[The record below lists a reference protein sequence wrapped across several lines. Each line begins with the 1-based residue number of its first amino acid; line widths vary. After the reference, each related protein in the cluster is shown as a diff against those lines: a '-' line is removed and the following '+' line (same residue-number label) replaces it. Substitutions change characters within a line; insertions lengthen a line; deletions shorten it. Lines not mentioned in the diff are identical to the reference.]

1 MFYRSGYFE
10 LKKRILDDNSL
21 IQVVIGPRQ
30 VGKTTIVQQL
40 FQNEN
45 INGKYFVA
53 DAVNNAD
60 VNWIES
66 IWNAARL
73 ESLTSEKNTVLA
85 IDEIQK
91 VHQWSEVVKRL
102 YDEDKYKSLT
112 RKFKVILLGSSKL
125 LLQQGLTESLAGRF
139 ENIHVNHWS
148 YSELKEAFGILPEQ
162 YAWFGAYPG
171 SMGLIHDELRW
182 RNYIKDSLIETAI
195 TKDILMLTRIDKP
208 ALLRRLFELGSNYSG
223 QILSFNK
230 ILGQLQDAGN
240 TTTLAHYLE
249 LMNSTGL
256 LVGLNK
262 FSIDSARK
270 RGSSPKFQVYNQAL
284 MTSGLPSD
292 FITTFNNK
300 KLWGRVVESAVGAHL
315 LAYTSNELQVYYWNE
330 SQSEVDFIIQYKGDY
345 IAIEVKSNQDKITGL
360 NEFRKKFKPTKVYQL
375 DSEGLSWQKFI
386 TIDPKDLF

>member
-10 LKKRILDDNSL
+10 LKKRMLDNSSL

-40 FQNEN
+40 FQNEE

-66 IWNAARL
+66 IWNAARI
-73 ESLTSEKNTVLA
+73 ESLTSEKITVLA

-91 VHQWSEVVKRL
+91 VYQWSEVVKRL

-112 RKFKVILLGSSKL
+112 KKLKVILLGSSKL

-139 ENIHVNHWS
+139 ENIHVNHWT
-148 YSELKEAFGILPEQ
+148 YSELNEAFGLLPEEF
-162 YAWFGAYPG
+162 AWFGAYPG
-171 SMGLIHDELRW
+171 SMGMIKDELRW
-182 RNYIKDSLIETAI
+182 RNYIQDSLIETAI

-284 MTSGLPSD
+284 MTSGLASN
-292 FITTFNNK
+292 FLSAFNHK
-300 KLWGRVVESAVGAHL
+300 KLWGRIVESAVGAHL
-315 LAYTSNELQVYYWNE
+315 LAYTSNELQVFYWNE
-330 SQSEVDFIIQYKGDY
+330 SNSEVDFVVQYNGNY
-345 IAIEVKSNQDKITGL
+345 VAIEVKSNQDKITGL
-360 NEFRKKFKPTKVYQL
+360 NEFRKKFKPSKVYQL
-375 DSEGLSWQKFI
+375 NAEGLSWQKMI